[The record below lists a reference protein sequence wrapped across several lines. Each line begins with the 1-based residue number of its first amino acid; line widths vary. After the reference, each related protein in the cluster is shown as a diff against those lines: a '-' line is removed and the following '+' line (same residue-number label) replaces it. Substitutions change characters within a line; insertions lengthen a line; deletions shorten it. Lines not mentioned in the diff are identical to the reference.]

1 MSLFLCLV
9 VWWLSSCSVV
19 PEEARIYRDYLCGK
33 ALCVHGGA
41 VFTGVM
47 ARRWSIISMSPMC
60 DYMDTMW
67 LLFVVMTSMSG
78 ILIYDMSFIVLL
90 YRPFY
95 GHVFIVLM
103 HDTDHFRVR
112 YNVFM
117 YLILSV
123 PVHDTGFLML
133 WLWLFPERLRALSN
147 ADIKPVSNRYKP
159 CQKGI

>member
-1 MSLFLCLV
+1 
-9 VWWLSSCSVV
+9 
-19 PEEARIYRDYLCGK
+19 
-33 ALCVHGGA
+33 
-41 VFTGVM
+41 
-47 ARRWSIISMSPMC
+47 MSPMC

-90 YRPFY
+90 YCPFY

-133 WLWLFPERLRALSN
+133 WL
-147 ADIKPVSNRYKP
+147 
-159 CQKGI
+159 